1 MKRGKR
7 DEERKLTAASKA
19 TSLGRR
25 LLDDQTTLH
34 EIEPYGA
41 VKLQPEIAERLNADP
56 EFRKEM
62 SGWNAALVL
71 YVGDAGHTLVIR
83 EGVVVSFTPTVHNL
97 RPRTAELRGTPAHWA
112 ALLSSVPPP
121 FYQDFMSA
129 IFSHGF
135 VLAGDMEEV
144 FSRYAGIRR
153 MLEVM
158 RDVCHEGSGRE

>member
-1 MKRGKR
+1 M
-7 DEERKLTAASKA
+7 LN
-19 TSLGRR
+19 
-25 LLDDQTTLH
+25 
-34 EIEPYGA
+34 EIEACGS
-41 VKLQPEIAERLNADP
+41 VKLEPEIGERLNADP

-62 SGWNAALVL
+62 TGWNATLVL
-71 YVGDAGHTLVIR
+71 YVGDAGHTLAIR

-97 RPRTAELRGTPAHWA
+97 HPRTAELRGTSAQWA
-112 ALLSSVPPP
+112 ALLSPVPPP

-135 VLAGDMEEV
+135 VLAGDMEDV

-158 RDVCHEGSGRE
+158 RDVCSEGSGRQ